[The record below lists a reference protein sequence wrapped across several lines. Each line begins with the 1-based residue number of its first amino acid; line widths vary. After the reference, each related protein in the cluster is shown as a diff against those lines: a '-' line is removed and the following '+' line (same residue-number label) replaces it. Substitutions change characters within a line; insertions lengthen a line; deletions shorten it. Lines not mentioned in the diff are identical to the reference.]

1 MNGVSWQGLAE
12 RFQRKRAAAI
22 PTRWTIPPLKL
33 DEAIRSTARPIDLLP
48 RLLSYN
54 EMQITALGAA
64 ELAAKIRNHELSC
77 IQVTEAFCHQAAVAQ
92 QLTNCLTEIF
102 FAEAMEQAR
111 QLDDM
116 LKTTGR
122 PIGPLHGVPV
132 SIKDHINIKGQHT
145 TAGYISFAR
154 NPVRD
159 QDAQLVDVL
168 RNAGAI
174 MYCKTNNPQCMM
186 TLETVNNIYGRTVNP
201 WNNKI
206 GPGGSSGGEGALLA
220 MHGSPLGIGTDLGGS
235 IRIPAAYCGLYGFK
249 PSAKRVSLR
258 GSECTM
264 LGQESVVAAA
274 GPLAHNV
281 DDLELFFQVN
291 SDAKPWLREPL
302 LRMPWVSQS
311 NQMRHQKLRIGV
323 MLWDEVV
330 MPHPYI
336 TRVIGEV
343 AKKLKACGHEVTEF
357 RAYDHKRAWDDILL
371 PLYFTDGGRDIKQT
385 LFAGNEPIF
394 PSAKRLLDDP
404 IVKERTHHEIWK
416 LHLARDDYRTEYLQ
430 KWAETANSTSSGEP
444 IDVLVCPVSSVQ
456 GTPHDVKPWWGYCAQ
471 WNLLD
476 YPSGVIPAGRVL
488 KTDAYPADY
497 EPVNQL
503 DKENMNL
510 YDNDLYYDLPV
521 AIQVV
526 APTHED
532 ERLMGAMKVID
543 KVVNG

>member
-1 MNGVSWQGLAE
+1 
-12 RFQRKRAAAI
+12 
-22 PTRWTIPPLKL
+22 
-33 DEAIRSTARPIDLLP
+33 
-48 RLLSYN
+48 
-54 EMQITALGAA
+54 MQITALGAA
-64 ELAAKIRNHELSC
+64 ALSAKIRNHELSC

-102 FAEAMEQAR
+102 FTEAMEQAR

-132 SIKDHINIKGQHT
+132 SIKDQINIKGQHT
-145 TAGYISFAR
+145 AAGYISFAR
-154 NPVRD
+154 NPARD
-159 QDAQLVDVL
+159 QDAQLVEVL

-186 TLETVNNIYGRTVNP
+186 TLDTVNNIYGRTVNP

-220 MHGSPLGIGTDLGGS
+220 MHGSPLGIGADLGGS

-264 LGQESVVAAA
+264 SGQESIVAAA

-281 DDLELFFQVN
+281 EDLELFLQVN
-291 SDAKPWLREPL
+291 SDARPWLKEPL

-336 TRVIGEV
+336 TRVIEEV
-343 AKKLKACGHEVTEF
+343 AKTLKASGHEGSSSRCVCDTLG
-357 RAYDHKRAWDDILL
+357 KKNIL
-371 PLYFTDGGRDIKQT
+371 
-385 LFAGNEPIF
+385 
-394 PSAKRLLDDP
+394 
-404 IVKERTHHEIWK
+404 EI
-416 LHLARDDYRTEYLQ
+416 
-430 KWAETANSTSSGEP
+430 
-444 IDVLVCPVSSVQ
+444 
-456 GTPHDVKPWWGYCAQ
+456 
-471 WNLLD
+471 
-476 YPSGVIPAGRVL
+476 
-488 KTDAYPADY
+488 
-497 EPVNQL
+497 
-503 DKENMNL
+503 
-510 YDNDLYYDLPV
+510 DN
-521 AIQVV
+521 
-526 APTHED
+526 
-532 ERLMGAMKVID
+532 
-543 KVVNG
+543 

>member
-1 MNGVSWQGLAE
+1 MPTRQTQ
-12 RFQRKRAAAI
+12 RFQKNRATAI

-33 DEAIRSTARPIDLLP
+33 DETIRSTTRPIDLLP
-48 RLLSYN
+48 RFLSHH

-64 ELAAKIRNHELSC
+64 ELAAKIRNRDLSC

-102 FAEAMEQAR
+102 FVEAMEQAR

-116 LKTTGR
+116 LRSTGK
-122 PIGPLHGVPV
+122 PLGPLHGVPI
-132 SIKDHINIKGQHT
+132 SIKDHLNIRGKYT
-145 TAGYISFAR
+145 TAGYISYAR
-154 NPVRD
+154 KPARE
-159 QDAQLVDVL
+159 QDAQLVAVL

-174 MYCKTNNPQCMM
+174 LYCKTNNPQCMM

-201 WNNKI
+201 WNNKF

-220 MHGSPLGIGTDLGGS
+220 MHGSPLGVGTDVGGS
-235 IRIPAAYCGLYGFK
+235 IRVPAAYCGVYGFK

-264 LGQESVVAAA
+264 SGQESIVAVA
-274 GPLAHNV
+274 GPLGHNV

-291 SDAKPWLREPL
+291 SDAKPWLSEPL
-302 LRMPWVSQS
+302 LRMPWISQTS
-311 NQMRHQKLRIGV
+311 LMRDQKLRIGI
-323 MLWDEVV
+323 MLWDDVV

-336 TRVIGEV
+336 TRVIGEA
-343 AKKLKACGHEVTEF
+343 AKKLKASGHEVVQFEP
-357 RAYDHKRAWDDILL
+357 YDHKRAWDDILL

-404 IVKERTHHEIWK
+404 IVRERTHHEVWK
-416 LHLARDDYRTEYLQ
+416 LNLARDDYRAEYLQ
-430 KWAETANSTSSGEP
+430 KWAESASSTSCGEP
-444 IDVLVCPVSSVQ
+444 IDVLICPVSSVQ
-456 GTPHDVKPWWGYCAQ
+456 GTPHDVKPWWGYCSQ

-476 YPSGVIPAGRVL
+476 FPSGVIPTGRVL
-488 KTDAYPADY
+488 KTDAYPASY
-497 EPVNQL
+497 EPANSL
-503 DKENMNL
+503 DKANMDL

-532 ERLMGAMKVID
+532 EKLMGAMKIID
-543 KVVNG
+543 RVVNG